1 VVEVTVAVGDASG
14 GWVSDDGGMRVWW
27 QAQLDSG
34 NSGGGR
40 QRGGVVADGRRRQ
53 CEGSVRAGGTG
64 GGRRS
69 MRACVAKCVC
79 LARARV
85 RAA

>member
-1 VVEVTVAVGDASG
+1 VRLVVEVTVTVGDASG

-40 QRGGVVADGRRRQ
+40 QHGAWWRMGDGGN
-53 CEGSVRAGGTG
+53 
-64 GGRRS
+64 
-69 MRACVAKCVC
+69 
-79 LARARV
+79 V